1 MNRDELR
8 KIIVGP
14 VAAVPTPFDDDFELD
29 LGRMAAATEFW
40 VANGMVTGK
49 CVIKVAAAMG
59 EGPMLSDDEWPHLLR
74 TAVQAARGKATIA
87 FGIHYKDTKRT
98 IEDAKRAQDLG
109 AVALQITPPIH
120 NGPTQDDTLRYF
132 GAVSDAIDIGII
144 VYINHWFDGGR
155 VETDTILK
163 MAAFEQVAAIK
174 WSVPEDVPYEDMTKF
189 SETFNVI
196 DNSASPVR
204 CYKLGGRGW
213 VQTTLA
219 SYPSHDLRVW
229 ELLQEGRFDEAE
241 ALYHRVMDPLR
252 ELYVKFAQRS
262 GGQGRMEKGMMALMG
277 VPVGASRPPS
287 LPLSTEEMA
296 ELRELLVSF
305 GWPVQG

>member
-1 MNRDELR
+1 MNRDELKR
-8 KIIVGP
+8 IIVGP